1 MAQIPAVPYR
11 VVKGF
16 IYNGVQFQPNDLFLP
31 DMFNVP
37 SHKMNSLIS
46 NRNLNLATSYTQKE
60 AEASRSRIEKALAES
75 RRGMV
80 RKNGEKEFSALPK
93 QEEPAVEEQAP
104 EESKEPEE
112 PKEAEEGEADKAVEE
127 EAPAPTRRRRR

>member
-60 AEASRSRIEKALAES
+60 AEDTRSRIEKALAEG

-93 QEEPAVEEQAP
+93 QEEPAVKEEA
-104 EESKEPEE
+104 SKEPAEE
-112 PKEAEEGEADKAVEE
+112 PKEAEEGEADKVVEE
-127 EAPAPTRRRRR
+127 EAPAPRRRRR

>member
-60 AEASRSRIEKALAES
+60 AEDARSRIEKALAEG

-80 RKNGEKEFSALPK
+80 RKNGEKEFSTLPQ
-93 QEEPAVEEQAP
+93 QEETPVEEEA
-104 EESKEPEE
+104 SKEPAEE
-112 PKEAEEGEADKAVEE
+112 LTEAEEGEADRVVEG
-127 EAPAPTRRRRR
+127 EAPASRRRRR

>member
-37 SHKMNSLIS
+37 SHKMNSLIG

-60 AEASRSRIEKALAES
+60 AEEARSRIEKALAEG

-80 RKNGEKEFSALPK
+80 RKNGEKEFSTLPQ
-93 QEEPAVEEQAP
+93 QEETPVEEEA
-104 EESKEPEE
+104 SKEPAEE
-112 PKEAEEGEADKAVEE
+112 PTEAEEGEADRVSEG
-127 EAPAPTRRRRR
+127 EAPAPRRRRR

>member
-60 AEASRSRIEKALAES
+60 AEDARSRIEKALAEG

-80 RKNGEKEFSALPK
+80 RKNGEKEFSTLPQ
-93 QEEPAVEEQAP
+93 QEEPPVEEEA
-104 EESKEPEE
+104 SKEPAEE
-112 PKEAEEGEADKAVEE
+112 LTEAEEGEADRVAEG
-127 EAPAPTRRRRR
+127 EASAPRRRRR

>member
-1 MAQIPAVPYR
+1 MALIPAVPYR

-16 IYNGVQFQPNDLFLP
+16 LYGGVQFNPHDLFLP

-37 SHKMNSLIS
+37 SHKMNMLIS

-60 AEASRSRIEKALAES
+60 AEEARSRIEQAIAEN

-80 RKNGEKEFSALPK
+80 RKNGEKEFSKPSTKEVPAEEQEAPK
-93 QEEPAVEEQAP
+93 EPAEEPV
-104 EESKEPEE
+104 
-112 PKEAEEGEADKAVEE
+112 EAEEGEADQRVEE
-127 EAPAPTRRRRR
+127 EAPASRRRRR

>member
-37 SHKMNSLIS
+37 SHKMNSLIG

-60 AEASRSRIEKALAES
+60 AEEARSRIEKALAES

-80 RKNGEKEFSALPK
+80 KKNGEKEFSAPPK
-93 QEEPAVEEQAP
+93 QEEKPAEEEAP
-104 EESKEPEE
+104 KEPAEE
-112 PKEAEEGEADKAVEE
+112 PKEAEEGEADKVVE
-127 EAPAPTRRRRR
+127 EAPAPRRRRR

>member
-60 AEASRSRIEKALAES
+60 AEDARSRIEKALAEG

-80 RKNGEKEFSALPK
+80 KKNGEKEFSALPK
-93 QEEPAVEEQAP
+93 QEEKPVEEEAP
-104 EESKEPEE
+104 KEPAEE

-127 EAPAPTRRRRR
+127 EAPATPTRRRRR

>member
-1 MAQIPAVPYR
+1 MAVIPAVPYR
-11 VVKGF
+11 VVKAFVYG
-16 IYNGVQFQPNDLFLP
+16 GVKFNPNDLFLP

-37 SHKMNSLIS
+37 SHKMNSLIG

-60 AEASRSRIEKALAES
+60 AEDARARIEQAIAEN

-93 QEEPAVEEQAP
+93 QEETPVEEEA
-104 EESKEPEE
+104 SKEPAEE
-112 PKEAEEGEADKAVEE
+112 LTEAEEGEADRVVEG
-127 EAPAPTRRRRR
+127 EAPASRRRRR

>member
-60 AEASRSRIEKALAES
+60 AEDARSRIEKALAEG

-80 RKNGEKEFSALPK
+80 RKNGEKEFSTLPQ
-93 QEEPAVEEQAP
+93 QEETPVEEEA
-104 EESKEPEE
+104 SKEPAEE
-112 PKEAEEGEADKAVEE
+112 LTEAEEGEADRVAEG
-127 EAPAPTRRRRR
+127 EAPAPRRRRR

>member
-1 MAQIPAVPYR
+1 MAQIPAAPYR

-16 IYNGVQFQPNDLFLP
+16 LYGGVQFNPHDLFLP

-37 SHKMNSLIS
+37 SHKMNLLIS

-60 AEASRSRIEKALAES
+60 AEDARARIEQAIAEN

-80 RKNGEKEFSALPK
+80 RKNGEKEFSAPPK
-93 QEEPAVEEQAP
+93 KEEPAEEAPKVEETAEAP
-104 EESKEPEE
+104 E
-112 PKEAEEGEADKAVEE
+112 EAEEGEVDKVVED
-127 EAPAPTRRRRR
+127 EAPAPRRRRR

>member
-37 SHKMNSLIS
+37 SHKMNSLIG

-60 AEASRSRIEKALAES
+60 AEDARSRIEKALAEG

-93 QEEPAVEEQAP
+93 QEEAPVEEEA
-104 EESKEPEE
+104 SKEPADE
-112 PKEAEEGEADKAVEE
+112 PTEAEEGEADRVVEG
-127 EAPAPTRRRRR
+127 EAPAPRRRRR

>member
-60 AEASRSRIEKALAES
+60 AEEARSRIEKALAEG

-93 QEEPAVEEQAP
+93 QEEPAVEEKAS
-104 EESKEPEE
+104 EESAEE
-112 PKEAEEGEADKAVEE
+112 PKEAEEGEADKVVEE
-127 EAPAPTRRRRR
+127 EAPAPRRRRR

>member
-37 SHKMNSLIS
+37 SHKMNSLIG

-60 AEASRSRIEKALAES
+60 AEDARSRIEKALAEG

-80 RKNGEKEFSALPK
+80 RKNGEKEFSTLPQ
-93 QEEPAVEEQAP
+93 QEETPVEEEA
-104 EESKEPEE
+104 SKEPAEE
-112 PKEAEEGEADKAVEE
+112 PTEAEEGEADRVVEG
-127 EAPAPTRRRRR
+127 EAPAPRRRRR

>member
-37 SHKMNSLIS
+37 SHKMNSLIG

-60 AEASRSRIEKALAES
+60 AEEARSRIEKALAES

-80 RKNGEKEFSALPK
+80 KKNGEKEFSVPPK
-93 QEEPAVEEQAP
+93 QEEPVVEETA
-104 EESKEPEE
+104 SKEPVEE
-112 PKEAEEGEADKAVEE
+112 PKEAEEGEADKNEE
-127 EAPAPTRRRRR
+127 EAPAPRRRRR